1 MFKSVFDQCF
11 PAFSEMTAGPC
22 PGGGG
27 PRQFDYTG
35 WISQAPETEHHSMAV
50 TVVPKEKMTSM
61 AGTRFEPGE
70 WITIDQDRINAFADC
85 TEDHQYI
92 HIDPERAAQTPF
104 GGTIAHGFLTLSML
118 VKMMEGVGLMPENV
132 VMGINYGF
140 DKIRFLAPVRAG
152 KRVRVH
158 AEVVSVEQKDD
169 NRFLVKQGISVEIE
183 GEETPALVAEWL
195 SMVVTG

>member
-1 MFKSVFDQCF
+1 
-11 PAFSEMTAGPC
+11 
-22 PGGGG
+22 
-27 PRQFDYTG
+27 
-35 WISQAPETEHHSMAV
+35 MAV
-50 TVVPKEKMTSM
+50 TVVPKEQLASM
-61 AGTRFEPGE
+61 VGTKFEPGE
-70 WITIDQDRINAFADC
+70 WVQLDQERINTFADC
-85 TEDHQYI
+85 TEDHQFI
-92 HIDPERAAQTPF
+92 HIDEEKAAQTPF

-118 VKMMEGVGLMPENV
+118 VKMMEGVGVMPENV

-158 AEVVSVEQKDD
+158 AEVLGVEQKDD

-183 GEETPALVAEWL
+183 GEQTPALVAEWL